1 MSPGLSAWEIF
12 LCSFES
18 ITAIQGVVS
27 MAEAKVIIKSE
38 NNISKGLN
46 SAKKDLSGFEQYAA
60 GIGEK
65 LKSAFAATAIL
76 AAVKKITDGLSD
88 CFKAFNEADRAYKRL
103 SLSLSD
109 TKGFNSVK
117 QNITSLSKITLSSKD
132 DIEAMVSELAA
143 LGKSSDEINAIS
155 EAAVHLS
162 NVTGK
167 DLNSSMTT
175 LLNTYN
181 GTTTQ
186 LNRLGIDT
194 SNLTKEELAQGA
206 AIDLVTAKFGELSR
220 AMAADDSTQ
229 TIKNI
234 KDNLGDIGQSIGQI
248 VNVSLAPLLKNIE
261 TVTNWAKDKVQDV
274 ADTITVF
281 IQGFPAIWENF
292 LTALKSTFDNF
303 WKTITSVEG
312 IKTWLDG
319 VIKIAFN
326 RIQLIG
332 NAIANIWDLTI
343 KVGEKALKGIGN
355 LAMSWV
361 VGITDSIGV
370 NFSDIINSIGKWLL
384 ESPIGKFVDT
394 VISKAVNGVKLVG
407 TIIKNLPQIVKIVIQ
422 NIGNLITE
430 FFKSL
435 PEYLKNVFKGIG
447 NWILYGIQKIK
458 NDFLQ
463 TIQDAINN
471 LGTIISNTWV
481 GKALAWMGLDLGGKL
496 AGIDFGI
503 DRTKQDSYKATADSF
518 FGSAHDAMS
527 GVREISAEMG
537 KQISDLL
544 SPQIEEWQSNASESI
559 GQKLIAFEAKS
570 SDEYFEMAKENFSD
584 IGSFIKD
591 WGKDFLGDL
600 GDDWNNL
607 QKTMGDVFE
616 NTFGGD
622 MGNFIDWFKEYI
634 KTLKTNRQSEGLPTL
649 ETGSVGS
656 SEGTNSAVEKASQTF
671 LDTFAASIG
680 NKLGTLGLFKGA
692 SSEQLGA
699 AGSSLLGTAVSSF
712 GEAGEVV
719 SNLAQNMATM
729 GPMLGAIVTALQ
741 YVIQGFAE
749 VMGPVFNDFVKYGIE
764 PLKEIGRVI
773 ADILMPIME
782 DIMPSIKQTADFL
795 IGVFDLLGMVIKPI
809 VSFISSFLTPVL
821 STITAILQILEGP
834 LKLIAKGLIAV
845 GETLGWLGDWIRHI
859 VATVVNWLAS
869 WMPWM
874 SGTADPGKPGD
885 LGARIQNSWDNVDNA
900 FLRSSEEGTSTQA
913 AIQNAA
919 YSGAT
924 SVTINIYQEAPI
936 VGTGGMLEF
945 AQMIRDQFETLDY
958 YGVSA

>member
-1 MSPGLSAWEIF
+1 
-12 LCSFES
+12 
-18 ITAIQGVVS
+18 

-60 GIGEK
+60 GIGDK
-65 LKSAFAATAIL
+65 LKSAFTATAIL
-76 AAVKKITDGLSD
+76 VAVKKITDGLAS

-109 TKGFNSVK
+109 AKGFNAVK
-117 QNITSLSKITLSSKD
+117 QNITSLSKITLSSKSD
-132 DIEAMVSELAA
+132 VEAMVSELAA

-155 EAAVHLS
+155 EAAIHLS

-175 LLNTYN
+175 LLNTYK

-186 LNRLGIDT
+186 LNKLGIDT

-206 AIDLVTAKFGELSR
+206 AVDLVTTKFGELSR

-261 TVTNWAKDKVQDV
+261 TVTNWAKTKVQDI

-281 IQGFPAIWENF
+281 IQGFPEIWSHF
-292 LTALKSTFDNF
+292 LAALKATLDNF
-303 WKTITSVEG
+303 WKSISSVDG
-312 IKTWLDG
+312 IKTLIEG
-319 VIKIAFN
+319 IIKIVVK

-332 NAIANIWDLTI
+332 NAITKIWDLAI
-343 KVGEKALKGIGN
+343 KVGESALKGIGN

-384 ESPIGKFVDT
+384 ESPIGKFVDA

-407 TIIKNLPQIVKIVIQ
+407 TIIKNIPQIVRIVIQ
-422 NIGNLITE
+422 NIGDLITE

-463 TIQDAINN
+463 TIQDAINS
-471 LGTIISNTWV
+471 LGETISNTWV
-481 GKALAWMGLDLGGKL
+481 GKAMKWMGLDLGGKL

-503 DRTKQDSYKATADSF
+503 DRTKQDSYKATADSY
-518 FGSAHDAMS
+518 FGAAHEAMS

-537 KQISDLL
+537 RQISELL
-544 SPQIEEWQSNASESI
+544 SPQIEEWQASTSESI
-559 GQKLIAFEAKS
+559 GQKLITFEAKS
-570 SDEYFEMAKENFSD
+570 SDEYFEMAKKNFKD

-591 WGKDFLGDL
+591 WGSDFLGDL
-600 GDDWNNL
+600 GEDWDAL
-607 QKTMGDVFE
+607 QQTMADVFE

-634 KTLKTNRQSEGLPTL
+634 KTLKAERAANGLPTL
-649 ETGSVGS
+649 VTGDGVGS
-656 SEGTNSAVEKASQTF
+656 GSGSDSAVETATKTF
-671 LDTFAASIG
+671 LDKFGESIG
-680 NKLGTLGLFKGA
+680 SGLGKIFKD
-692 SSEQLGA
+692 SDDKQLGA
-699 AGSSLLGTAVSSF
+699 AGSTLLGTAISNM

-741 YVIQGFAE
+741 YVIKGFME
-749 VMGPVFNDFVKYGIE
+749 VMGPVFEDFIKYGIE
-764 PLKEIGRVI
+764 PIKEIGRVI

-782 DIMPSIKQTADFL
+782 DIMPSIKQSAEFL
-795 IGVFDLLGMVIKPI
+795 IGIFRLIGNVLKPI
-809 VSFISSFLTPVL
+809 ISFISSFLTPVL
-821 STITAILQILEGP
+821 GTITAILKVLEGP
-834 LKLIAKGLIAV
+834 LKIVAKGLSAV
-845 GETLGWLGDWIRHI
+845 GETLSWLGDWIRHI

-869 WMPWM
+869 WIPWM
-874 SGTADPGKPGD
+874 GGMEDVNPGNLGD
-885 LGARIQNSWDNVDNA
+885 RIQNGWNNIDNA
-900 FLRSSEEGTSTQA
+900 FNAEDRIGSSTQTA
-913 AIQNAA
+913 AQNASYA
-919 YSGAT
+919 GGT

-936 VGTGGMLEF
+936 VGEGGMLEF
-945 AQMIRDQFETLDY
+945 AQMIRSQFEALDY
-958 YGVSA
+958 YGV

>member
-1 MSPGLSAWEIF
+1 
-12 LCSFES
+12 
-18 ITAIQGVVS
+18 

-65 LKSAFAATAIL
+65 LKSAFTATAIL
-76 AAVKKITDGLSD
+76 VAVKKITDGLSD

-117 QNITSLSKITLSSKD
+117 QSITDLSKITLSSKD
-132 DIEAMVSELAA
+132 DVEAMVSELAA
-143 LGKSSDEINAIS
+143 LGRSSEEISAIS

-206 AIDLVTAKFGELSR
+206 AIDLVTTKFGELSR

-261 TVTNWAKDKVQDV
+261 TVSNWAKDKVQDV
-274 ADTITVF
+274 ADTVTVF
-281 IQGFPAIWENF
+281 IQGFPEIWKQF
-292 LTALKSTFDNF
+292 LSALGATFNNF
-303 WKTITSVEG
+303 WKSISSVEG
-312 IKTWLDG
+312 IKTLIEG
-319 VIKIAFN
+319 VIKIVVK

-332 NAIANIWDLTI
+332 TAIANIWDMVI
-343 KVGEKALKGIGN
+343 KVGESALKGIGN

-361 VGITDSIGV
+361 VGITDSIGINLSEV
-370 NFSDIINSIGKWLL
+370 INSIGKWLL
-384 ESPIGKFVDT
+384 ESPIGKFVDN

-407 TIIKNLPQIVKIVIQ
+407 TIIKNIPQIVKIVIQ
-422 NIGNLITE
+422 NIGDLISE
-430 FFKSL
+430 FFKAL
-435 PEYLKNVFKGIG
+435 PEYLKNVFKGIS
-447 NWILYGIQKIK
+447 NWLLYGIQKIK

-471 LGTIISNTWV
+471 LGTTISNTWV
-481 GKALAWMGLDLGGKL
+481 GKALAWMGLDIGEKL
-496 AGIDFGI
+496 SGIDFGI
-503 DRTKQDSYKATADSF
+503 DRTKQDSYKSTADSY
-518 FGSAHDAMS
+518 FGAAHEAMS
-527 GVREISAEMG
+527 GVRDIGEEMG
-537 KQISDLL
+537 RQISELL
-544 SPQIEEWQSNASESI
+544 SPQIEKWEAEAGESI
-559 GQKLIAFEAKS
+559 GQKLATWTAKS
-570 SDEYFEMAKENFSD
+570 SDEYLDAAKDNFKD
-584 IGSFIKD
+584 IGSFLKD
-591 WGKDFLGDL
+591 WGKTFLGDL
-600 GDDWNNL
+600 GDDWDDL
-607 QKTMGDVFE
+607 QATLGNVFE

-622 MGNFIDWFKEYI
+622 IGNFVDWFKEYI
-634 KTLKTNRQSEGLPTL
+634 KTLKTNKQSEGYPTL
-649 ETGSVGS
+649 ETGDGTGS
-656 SEGTNSAVEKASQTF
+656 GSGSGSAVSTATKTF
-671 LDTFAASIG
+671 LDKFGESIG
-680 NKLGTLGLFKGA
+680 SGLGKIFKD
-692 SSEQLGA
+692 SDDKQLGA
-699 AGSSLLGTAVSSF
+699 AGSALLGTAISNM

-741 YVIQGFAE
+741 YVIKGFME
-749 VMGPVFNDFVKYGIE
+749 VMGPVFQDFIKYGIE
-764 PLKEIGRVI
+764 PIKEIGRAI

-782 DIMPSIKQTADFL
+782 DIMPSIKQSAEFL
-795 IGVFDLLGMVIKPI
+795 IGIFRMIGAVLKPI
-809 VSFISSFLTPVL
+809 VSFLDSFLTPVL
-821 STITAILQILEGP
+821 GAITAILQILEGP
-834 LKLIAKGLIAV
+834 LKIVAKGLSAV

-859 VATVVNWLAS
+859 VAVVVNWLAS
-869 WMPWM
+869 WIPWM
-874 SGTADPGKPGD
+874 DGMEDVNPGNLGD
-885 LGARIQNSWDNVDNA
+885 RIQNSWNNIDNA
-900 FLRSSEEGTSTQA
+900 FNAEDRIGSSTQTA
-913 AIQNAA
+913 AQNASYA
-919 YSGAT
+919 GGA
-924 SVTINIYQEAPI
+924 SITINIYQEAPV
-936 VGTGGMLEF
+936 VGEGGMLEF
-945 AQMIRDQFETLDY
+945 ARMVREQFDSLEY
-958 YGVSA
+958 YNY

>member
-1 MSPGLSAWEIF
+1 
-12 LCSFES
+12 
-18 ITAIQGVVS
+18 

-65 LKSAFAATAIL
+65 LKSAFTATAIL
-76 AAVKKITDGLSD
+76 VAVKKITDGLSA

-109 TKGFNSVK
+109 TKGFNAVK

-186 LNRLGIDT
+186 LNKLGIDT

-206 AIDLVTAKFGELSR
+206 AIDLVTTKFGELSR
-220 AMAADDSTQ
+220 AMAADDSSQ

-234 KDNLGDIGQSIGQI
+234 KDNLGDVGQSIGQI

-261 TVTNWAKDKVQDV
+261 TVTNWAKDKVQDI

-281 IQGFPAIWENF
+281 IQGFPTIWEHF
-292 LTALKSTFDNF
+292 LTALKASLDNF
-303 WKTITSVEG
+303 WKSISSVDG
-312 IKTWLDG
+312 IKSWIDG
-319 VIKIAFN
+319 IIKIVVK
-326 RIQLIG
+326 RVQLIG
-332 NAIANIWDLTI
+332 NAIANIWDLAI

-370 NFSDIINSIGKWLL
+370 NFSDIINSIGKWLV
-384 ESPIGKFVDT
+384 ESPIGKFVDA

-422 NIGNLITE
+422 NIGKLITE

-435 PEYLKNVFKGIG
+435 PEYMKNVFKGIG
-447 NWILYGIQKIK
+447 NWILYGIQKLK

-463 TIQDAINN
+463 AIQDAINS
-471 LGTIISNTWV
+471 LGTTISNTWV
-481 GKALAWMGLDLGGKL
+481 GKAMKWMGLDLGGKL

-503 DRTKQDSYKATADSF
+503 DRTKQDDYKATADSY
-518 FGSAHDAMS
+518 FGAANDAMS
-527 GVREISAEMG
+527 GVREIGAEMG

-544 SPQIEEWQSNASESI
+544 SPQIDEWKSSTSESI

-570 SDEYFEMAKENFSD
+570 SDEYFQMAKENFSD
-584 IGSFIKD
+584 IGSFLKD

-600 GDDWNNL
+600 GDDWNSL

-634 KTLKTNRQSEGLPTL
+634 KTLKAEKQSQGLPTL
-649 ETGSVGS
+649 ETGSVGGS
-656 SEGTNSAVEKASQTF
+656 SGGTDSSVEKASQTF
-671 LDTFAASIG
+671 LDKFAASLG
-680 NKLGTLGLFKGA
+680 DKLGTLGIFKGA
-692 SSEQLGA
+692 NSEQLGA
-699 AGSSLLGTAVSSF
+699 AGNSILGTAISSF

-749 VMGPVFNDFVKYGIE
+749 ILGPVFNDFIKYGIE

-773 ADILMPIME
+773 ADILLPILD
-782 DIMPSIKQTADFL
+782 DIMPSIKQTAEFL

-834 LKLIAKGLIAV
+834 LKFVAKGLTAV

-869 WMPWM
+869 WIPWM
-874 SGTADPGKPGD
+874 SGMHDPGKPGD
-885 LGARIQNSWDNVDNA
+885 LGTRIQNSWDNVDNA
-900 FLRSSEEGTSTQA
+900 FIRSSEEGTSTQA

-924 SVTINIYQEAPI
+924 SVTINIYQEAPV
-936 VGTGGMLEF
+936 VGSGGMLEF

>member
-1 MSPGLSAWEIF
+1 
-12 LCSFES
+12 
-18 ITAIQGVVS
+18 

-60 GIGEK
+60 GIGDK
-65 LKSAFAATAIL
+65 LKSAFTATAIL
-76 AAVKKITDGLSD
+76 VAVKKITDGLSD

-109 TKGFNSVK
+109 AKGFNAVK
-117 QNITSLSKITLSSKD
+117 QNIASLSKITLSGKGD
-132 DIEAMVSELAA
+132 VEAMVSELAA

-206 AIDLVTAKFGELSR
+206 AVDLVTTKFGELSK

-261 TVTNWAKDKVQDV
+261 TVTNWAKDKVQDI

-281 IQGFPAIWENF
+281 IQGFPEIWKQF
-292 LTALKSTFDNF
+292 LSALKATLDNF
-303 WKTITSVEG
+303 WKSISSVDG
-312 IKTWLDG
+312 IKTLIDG
-319 VIKIAFN
+319 IIKIIVK

-332 NAIANIWDLTI
+332 NAIANIWDMAI
-343 KVGEKALKGIGN
+343 KVGESALKGIGN
-355 LAMSWV
+355 LAMSWI
-361 VGITDSIGV
+361 VGITDSMGV

-384 ESPIGKFVDT
+384 ESPIGKFVDA
-394 VISKAVNGVKLVG
+394 VISKAINGVKLVG

-422 NIGNLITE
+422 NIGDLISE
-430 FFKSL
+430 FFKAL

-447 NWILYGIQKIK
+447 NWLLYGIQKIK

-463 TIQDAINN
+463 TIQDAINS
-471 LGTIISNTWV
+471 LGETISNSWV
-481 GKALAWMGLDLGGKL
+481 GKAMKWMGLDLGGKL
-496 AGIDFGI
+496 ESIDFGI
-503 DRTKQDSYKATADSF
+503 DTTKQDSYKATADSY
-518 FGSAHDAMS
+518 FGAAHGAMS
-527 GVREISAEMG
+527 GVREIGEEMG
-537 KQISDLL
+537 RQISELL
-544 SPQIEEWQSNASESI
+544 SPQIEKWEAEAGESI
-559 GQKLIAFEAKS
+559 GQKLATWTAKS
-570 SDEYFEMAKENFSD
+570 SDEYLDAAKDNFKD
-584 IGSFIKD
+584 IGSFLKD
-591 WGKDFLGDL
+591 WGKTFLGDL
-600 GDDWNNL
+600 GDDWDAL
-607 QKTMGDVFE
+607 QKTLGDVFE

-622 MGNFIDWFKEYI
+622 MSSFIDWFKEYI
-634 KTLKTNRQSEGLPTL
+634 KTLKAEKAANGLPTL
-649 ETGSVGS
+649 VTGDGVGS
-656 SEGTNSAVEKASQTF
+656 GSGSDSAVETATKTF
-671 LDTFAASIG
+671 LDKFGESIG
-680 NKLGTLGLFKGA
+680 SGLGKIFKD
-692 SSEQLGA
+692 SDDKQLGA
-699 AGSSLLGTAVSSF
+699 AGSTLLGTAISNM

-741 YVIQGFAE
+741 YVIQGFME
-749 VMGPVFNDFVKYGIE
+749 IMGPVFEDFIKYGIE
-764 PLKEIGRVI
+764 PIKEIGRAI
-773 ADILMPIME
+773 ADILMPIMD
-782 DIMPSIKQTADFL
+782 DIMPSIKQSAEFL
-795 IGVFDLLGMVIKPI
+795 IGIFRMIGNVLKPI
-809 VSFISSFLTPVL
+809 ISFISSFLTPIL
-821 STITAILQILEGP
+821 GTITTILQVLEGP
-834 LKLIAKGLIAV
+834 LKIVAKGLSAV

-869 WMPWM
+869 WIPWIGGM
-874 SGTADPGKPGD
+874 EDVNPGNLGD
-885 LGARIQNSWDNVDNA
+885 RIQNGWNNIDNA
-900 FLRSSEEGTSTQA
+900 FNAEDRIGSTTQTA
-913 AIQNAA
+913 TQNASYA
-919 YSGAT
+919 GGA
-924 SVTINIYQEAPI
+924 SITINIYQEAPV
-936 VGTGGMLEF
+936 VGEGGMLEF
-945 AQMIRDQFETLDY
+945 SRMIREQFDSLEY
-958 YGVSA
+958 YNH